1 MARKVLK
8 GGVFGS
14 HKAEGT
20 RLKGMTVW
28 AAVQS
33 GQDGPAGERAL
44 ISGVRMAANL
54 GVLSSC

>member
-8 GGVFGS
+8 GGVFRS

-28 AAVQS
+28 AAVKS
-33 GQDGPAGERAL
+33 GQDSPAGE
-44 ISGVRMAANL
+44 L
-54 GVLSSC
+54 GLGQWS